1 MDEKLR
7 CEVATYI
14 WIQEHCPDIPIPKLH
29 AFGFTDGR
37 QFTQHDQAF
46 VADTLTLYDE
56 HMRHNPHAVADE
68 EDAYERMASNIF
80 VDNDW
85 NITYLVDLEWICA
98 LPAEMLSV
106 PYWLTGCSVDEIVGE
121 QYELYDATRQTFL
134 SIMDEERTAKQKELT
149 LILRNSWESK
159 GVWFWASLK
168 SLNAWHFLFQDHI
181 LPKFFANNQAIA
193 LLKPASNLW
202 QENAEAMAKQKAKDE
217 EEYREELE
225 RNCSVK

>member
-7 CEVATYI
+7 CEVATYV
-14 WIQEHCPDIPIPKLH
+14 WIEEHCRDIPIPKLH

-37 QFTQHDQAF
+37 QFTQHDQASLLARF
-46 VADTLTLYDE
+46 CRYIRRQVHRLFGLPLLSNYHLSSSPPTFKIG
-56 HMRHNPHAVADE
+56 HM
-68 EDAYERMASNIF
+68 
-80 VDNDW
+80 
-85 NITYLVDLEWICA
+85 LLEYIR
-98 LPAEMLSV
+98 PDVGQMLSTTWE
-106 PYWLTGCSVDEIVGE
+106 PFKDEPQRSK

-181 LPKFFANNQAIA
+181 LPKFFANKQAIA

-202 QENAEAMAKQKAKDE
+202 
-217 EEYREELE
+217 
-225 RNCSVK
+225 